1 MFEFYA
7 HIINY
12 DLHYIMKLRKR
23 ARDYT
28 KCALKLNLYIEHKAV
43 DTFREFITDTTL
55 CLEHFA
61 LMFFSM
67 FEDSVSENFKILIK
81 THRPD
86 VNFKNLENR
95 AHLYKAV
102 RELREIRYGVTITP
116 TFDEIIELAK
126 NF

>member
-1 MFEFYA
+1 
-7 HIINY
+7 
-12 DLHYIMKLRKR
+12 
-23 ARDYT
+23 
-28 KCALKLNLYIEHKAV
+28 
-43 DTFREFITDTTL
+43 
-55 CLEHFA
+55 
-61 LMFFSM
+61 M